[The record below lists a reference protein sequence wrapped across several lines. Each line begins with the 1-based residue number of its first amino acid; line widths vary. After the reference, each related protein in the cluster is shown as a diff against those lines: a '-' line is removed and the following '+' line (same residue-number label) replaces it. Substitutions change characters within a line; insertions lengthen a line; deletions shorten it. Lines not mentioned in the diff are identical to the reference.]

1 MGSDGYVDDG
11 GGWIVAGSYG
21 NHASPVLEVSIG
33 VWCVDNFGANDS
45 DDVWDVDY
53 SYGNYSPN
61 VHYGGAYFVIPDGA
75 FGVDWG
81 IGNSYG
87 IFISMIYYE
96 CDIDILYIMITFY
109 FLEVLKYET

>member
-1 MGSDGYVDDG
+1 MSTTVAVGLSL
-11 GGWIVAGSYG
+11 AGSYG
-21 NHASPVLEVSIG
+21 NHASPVLEVSIC

-75 FGVDWG
+75 FGVDWY

-96 CDIDILYIMITFY
+96 CDIDILYITITFY